1 MTVRVFR
8 SLTSRLVLTTVVLV
22 LAVSV
27 LLGVATALAMSS
39 YLHDQLD
46 RQVQDN
52 LHRTLEAVARNQPVG
67 LGAPVGT
74 VIAGIPDSGDPSGVV
89 IAAGDDDGDDR
100 IGKQPLDAA
109 TLDALA
115 SAPTGDDAS
124 TVKIP
129 ELGSYR
135 VAAAPV
141 PSGTLVV
148 GIPEHQVTETVA
160 KLVWWEALFAAIAV
174 AVAAGA
180 ALVVVRRQLRP
191 LREVATTAHTVAALP
206 MESGAIDIEER
217 VPDRLTDERTE
228 VGQVGA
234 ALNTL
239 LAHVEE
245 SLSERHRSEQQVR
258 QFVADASHELR
269 SPLATIAGYTELARR
284 RPGDPETVGTAL
296 DKVEE
301 ASGRMTSLVEDL
313 LLLAR
318 LDSGRPLERH
328 PVDLTQLLVEAVSDA
343 RVVDPAHHWRVEVPD
358 DAVET
363 PYEVQGDALRLH
375 QVVTN
380 LLTNARKYTPAGT
393 TVTVR
398 VRRDG
403 FSVHDDGPGFPPDL
417 VAHAFERF
425 VRGDAARTRG
435 AEVGV
440 GLGLALVQAIV
451 TAHGGSVS
459 LRSVPGD
466 TTIDVRLADVRPAAA
481 PGRPRPAPAA
491 TPPSPRGAPRG

>member
-1 MTVRVFR
+1 
-8 SLTSRLVLTTVVLV
+8 
-22 LAVSV
+22 
-27 LLGVATALAMSS
+27 
-39 YLHDQLD
+39 
-46 RQVQDN
+46 
-52 LHRTLEAVARNQPVG
+52 
-67 LGAPVGT
+67 
-74 VIAGIPDSGDPSGVV
+74 
-89 IAAGDDDGDDR
+89 
-100 IGKQPLDAA
+100 
-109 TLDALA
+109 
-115 SAPTGDDAS
+115 
-124 TVKIP
+124 
-129 ELGSYR
+129 
-135 VAAAPV
+135 
-141 PSGTLVV
+141 
-148 GIPEHQVTETVA
+148 
-160 KLVWWEALFAAIAV
+160 
-174 AVAAGA
+174 
-180 ALVVVRRQLRP
+180 
-191 LREVATTAHTVAALP
+191 
-206 MESGAIDIEER
+206 
-217 VPDRLTDERTE
+217 DRLTDERTE
-228 VGQVGA
+228 VGRVGA

-301 ASGRMTSLVEDL
+301 ESGRMTSLVEDL

>member
-1 MTVRVFR
+1 VRVFR
-8 SLTSRLVLTTVVLV
+8 SLTSRLVITTVVLV

-27 LLGVATALAMSS
+27 LLGAATAVAMRG

-46 RQVQDN
+46 QQVRES
-52 LHRTLEAVARNQPVG
+52 LSHAVRGGPPG

-74 VIAGIPDSGDPSGVV
+74 VIAGFPDSGDASGIIVS
-89 IAAGDDDGDDR
+89 GDDPDDRVSRPALAADVLDSLESVPSDGD
-100 IGKQPLDAA
+100 
-109 TLDALA
+109 TH
-115 SAPTGDDAS
+115 
-124 TVKIP
+124 TVSLP
-129 ELGSYR
+129 GLGSYR
-135 VAAAPV
+135 VATEDVAG
-141 PSGTLVV
+141 GTVVV
-148 GIPEHQVTETVA
+148 GIPEHQVDDTIA
-160 KLVWWEALFAAIAV
+160 QLIWWEVLFALLAV
-174 AVAAGA
+174 VIAAGA

-191 LREVATTAHTVAALP
+191 LREVASTAHSVAALP

-217 VPDRLTDERTE
+217 VPERLTDERTE

-239 LAHVEE
+239 LAHVED
-245 SLSERHRSEQQVR
+245 SLAARHRSEQQVR

-284 RPGDPETVGTAL
+284 RPGDAETVGTAL

-301 ASGRMTSLVEDL
+301 ESRRMTSLVEDL

-318 LDSGRPLERH
+318 LDAGRPLERH
-328 PVDLTQLLVEAVSDA
+328 PVDLTRLLVEAVSDA
-343 RVVDPAHHWRVEVPD
+343 QVVDPAHRWRVDVPD

-393 TVTVR
+393 TVTVT

-403 FSVHDDGPGFPPDL
+403 FSVHDDGPGFPAGLAD
-417 VAHAFERF
+417 HAFERF

-440 GLGLALVQAIV
+440 GLGLALVEAIV

-466 TTIDVRLADVRPAAA
+466 TTVDVRLVPVPEPRAPEPPRPGPAA
-481 PGRPRPAPAA
+481 R
-491 TPPSPRGAPRG
+491 PPSPRGAARG

>member
-1 MTVRVFR
+1 MTVRIFR

-27 LLGVATALAMSS
+27 LLGAATALAMRS

-46 RQVQDN
+46 RQVRET
-52 LHRTLEAVARNQPVG
+52 LHLTVANAGRPDQPG
-67 LGAPVGT
+67 FGAPGT
-74 VIAGIPDSGDPSGVV
+74 VVAGFPTSGDPSGYV
-89 IAAGDDDGDDR
+89 ISAGDGDGDDR
-100 IGKQPLDAA
+100 VAPKTLDAA

-115 SAPTGDDAS
+115 SAPSGEDDAS
-124 TVKIP
+124 TVSLP
-129 ELGSYR
+129 GLGSYR
-135 VAAAPV
+135 VAAARV
-141 PSGTLVV
+141 PGGTIVV
-148 GIPEHQVTETVA
+148 GLSEHQVTETLA
-160 KLVWWEALFAAIAV
+160 KLVWWEVVFAALAV
-174 AVAAGA
+174 VVAAAA
-180 ALVVVRRQLRP
+180 ALVLVRRQLRP
-191 LREVATTAHTVAALP
+191 LREVASTAHTVAALP
-206 MESGAIDIEER
+206 MASGATAIEER

-239 LAHVEE
+239 LAHVES
-245 SLSERHRSEQQVR
+245 SLDARHRSEQQVR

-284 RPGDPETVGTAL
+284 RPGDAETVGTAL

-301 ASGRMTSLVEDL
+301 ESGRMTSLVEDL

-328 PVDLTQLLVEAVSDA
+328 PVDLTRLLVEAVSDA
-343 RVVDPAHHWRVEVPD
+343 QVVDPAHRWRVEVPD
-358 DAVET
+358 DAVDT

-393 TVTVR
+393 TVTVT

-403 FSVHDDGPGFPPDL
+403 FSVHDDGPGFPPAL
-417 VAHAFERF
+417 VDRAFERF

-440 GLGLALVQAIV
+440 GLGLALVEAIV
-451 TAHGGSVS
+451 TAHGGTVS

-466 TTIDVRLADVRPAAA
+466 TTIDVRLAPASTPSDPPPPP
-481 PGRPRPAPAA
+481 PGPAA
-491 TPPSPRGAPRG
+491 TPPSPRGAGRG